1 MFKQLFFN
9 YNQLGKWSTNWP
21 FCCMHFKLCYQ
32 YLDFYGGGISNPLC
46 DRFQKG
52 RNQYII
58 TCRWVATGP
67 EPFGR
72 YDGNKGLE
80 SKLALLICM
89 NENKWKQMEKKL
101 RYIGIPVCLSS
112 VLFPQ
117 NSLAWLSHFSI
128 RADVKG
134 CEICV
139 AAPAQWKLC
148 SPDSPLNGVQILAPP
163 RGSSWWSVQRY
174 HKFLRLKSPKDAE
187 TVNILE
193 KKSLLTLLWIYKGLN
208 IVWFT
213 TPSLTSKAEGRKNLQ
228 VSSIYPP
235 QKNSGRP

>member
-1 MFKQLFFN
+1 MEAD
-9 YNQLGKWSTNWP
+9 GKKASLYWN
-21 FCCMHFKLCYQ
+21 
-32 YLDFYGGGISNPLC
+32 
-46 DRFQKG
+46 
-52 RNQYII
+52 
-58 TCRWVATGP
+58 
-67 EPFGR
+67 
-72 YDGNKGLE
+72 
-80 SKLALLICM
+80 
-89 NENKWKQMEKKL
+89 
-101 RYIGIPVCLSS
+101 SS
-112 VLFPQ
+112 VFVKC
-117 NSLAWLSHFSI
+117 SI
-128 RADVKG
+128 PLELTCVTKSFLDPCG
-134 CEICV
+134 CERL
-139 AAPAQWKLC
+139 WNLC
-148 SPDSPLNGVQILAPP
+148 RRSGTVEAVQSRFSFGVQILAPP